1 MVVLNSCVWWCWLE
15 SPGIAFPVRNI
26 FANLWEDTKEYP
38 GSCDINIF
46 KNMWWFWLTSN
57 FWSWSW
63 PLSLWPWAN
72 LSIIN
77 FPSFWLQ
84 WEMQDDASCPC
95 GRTSESYHSMIRLG
109 NFHDSYWNPMIFNHW
124 WYISG
129 KKIMGKSWKIMRK
142 SWENRVHRPKMFPF
156 WGDTAPCGHGR
167 LWKSRRLRHRRCST
181 LDGEMVMVPYLWDF
195 HWICWGKCCVFT
207 VFFCGICMVLLFF
220 LIAYVIVCLW
230 YLYGMFSCIFMV
242 FFNGIFIVCLMVL
255 LMAF

>member
-38 GSCDINIF
+38 GSCDIKIF

-63 PLSLWPWAN
+63 PVSLWPWAN
-72 LSIIN
+72 LSIIH

-95 GRTSESYHSMIRLG
+95 GRKSESYHSMIRSG
-109 NFHDSYWNPMIFNHW
+109 NFHDYYWNPMIFNHW
-124 WYISG
+124 WYKSG
-129 KKIMGKSWKIMRK
+129 KKILGKSWG
-142 SWENRVHRPKMFPF
+142 VH
-156 WGDTAPCGHGR
+156 TAPCGHGR

-181 LDGEMVMVPYLWDF
+181 LDGEMVMVP
-195 HWICWGKCCVFT
+195 WIYGISIGFVGENVVCLRYFLM
-207 VFFCGICMVLLFF
+207 VFFVVFVLYCYFLSYMLLYVCGICM
-220 LIAYVIVCLW
+220 
-230 YLYGMFSCIFMV
+230 FSCICMI
-242 FFNGIFIVCLMVL
+242 FF
-255 LMAF
+255 

>member
-38 GSCDINIF
+38 GSCDIKIF

-63 PLSLWPWAN
+63 PVSLWPWAN
-72 LSIIN
+72 LSIIH

-124 WYISG
+124 WYKSG
-129 KKIMGKSWKIMRK
+129 KNIMGKSWENHEKI
-142 SWENRVHRPKMFPF
+142 VFT
-156 WGDTAPCGHGR
+156 G
-167 LWKSRRLRHRRCST
+167 RRCSHFEVT
-181 LDGEMVMVPYLWDF
+181 RLRVAMAAFESPDG
-195 HWICWGKCCVFT
+195 
-207 VFFCGICMVLLFF
+207 CGIEGVAPWTGRWWWCLESMGFPLDLLGKM
-220 LIAYVIVCLW
+220 LCVY
-230 YLYGMFSCIFMV
+230 
-242 FFNGIFIVCLMVL
+242 GIF
-255 LMAF
+255 